1 MRYLQYLLTSI
12 CFLLLPLQVGVAKS
26 SPSLHYVSFTAD
38 ELKNIQGHYS
48 TIYGYLYIRVRGQNV
63 STQYDGKYIQ
73 LVKKSNGHFY
83 PRYRFLWIFPIQIGN
98 MSFTLKKMP
107 KGKTQI
113 IMHQNGKKR
122 IVAQRFFAKPVPV
135 AWKKRLGIYKASQ
148 LKGKTDIKKIRL
160 SNRLRSQLRL
170 TLAQK
175 ELYSD
180 DIDVRMQAVK
190 TLAKKPNKEAIQLLK
205 SVGQTEENKG
215 IQEAILLVFATW
227 HRQQV
232 ICWILLTTAMTL
244 EGFPAPE
251 GPRV

>member
-160 SNRLRSQLRL
+160 
-170 TLAQK
+170 
-175 ELYSD
+175 
-180 DIDVRMQAVK
+180 
-190 TLAKKPNKEAIQLLK
+190 AIQNGVLVAFSNNLNSPYPLIADSNWQLTSPSAGHNNKRTIKISLRKNDIILAFEQNKLLLQK
-205 SVGQTEENKG
+205 Q
-215 IQEAILLVFATW
+215 
-227 HRQQV
+227 
-232 ICWILLTTAMTL
+232 
-244 EGFPAPE
+244 
-251 GPRV
+251 